1 MSNENTQTAAAETQ
15 EKTVDDIA
23 TRKVFVTV
31 EEALAYVGEI
41 STYKGFDDL
50 QQAIVGFV
58 QDGDDVTLD
67 PAIYDDSMHVAVALV
82 SEKDTGAKKMVPVGF
97 VVYPTP
103 NPEAV
108 AATDEGSAWIAK
120 LVEKE
125 ANLVA
130 MRQLRKKDTAGNLPT
145 YAEAVDAMP
154 TTLAAYITPTR
165 ESATGILASFEAVWR
180 DIKKLMGQKS
190 RAWAIANFSKK
201 ELRKA
206 MESSSYAAGTYPRV
220 EKSGGDSSLFVFAL
234 TLGKVLC
241 EKHKDEDGNPQPL
254 DTEWFDKALADRDSH
269 QIDLAGD
276 DDELDLDDILAAE
289 DEDAEE
295 ELDNADAE

>member
-1 MSNENTQTAAAETQ
+1 MSNENTKTEAAA
-15 EKTVDDIA
+15 KTVDDIS
-23 TRKVFVTV
+23 TRQVFTTI

-50 QQAIVGFV
+50 QQAIVGYIEGE
-58 QDGDDVTLD
+58 DGSATLD

-108 AATDEGSAWIAK
+108 AESQEGAAWIAK

-130 MRQLRKKDTAGNLPT
+130 MRQLRKRDSAGNLPT
-145 YAEAVDAMP
+145 YVEAVDAMP

-180 DIKKLMGQKS
+180 DIKKLMGQRS
-190 RAWAIANFSKK
+190 RAWSIANFSKK

-206 MESSSYAAGTYPRV
+206 MESASYAAGTYPRV
-220 EKSGGDSSLFVFAL
+220 EKKGGDSSLFVFAL

-254 DTEWFDKALADRDSH
+254 DTEWFDKALAERDSH

-289 DEDAEE
+289 DEEAEE
-295 ELDNADAE
+295 ESQQTDDE